1 MKALTLWQPWASL
14 VIFGAKKVETRTWKT
29 KYRGPIAIHAAVS
42 IPSFLGKSR
51 EGTAFKAAL
60 AVVAEKHNWNDCFW
74 PKGQGVPAAG
84 AVLGIVKLIEIEPT
98 HHCSADLSTQE
109 LLFGNYEDGRYAW
122 FLEVVERFK
131 TPIPVRGN
139 RMLWNWERSQ

>member
-60 AVVAEKHNWNDCFW
+60 DVIADKYDWNGSYW
-74 PKGQGVPAAG
+74 PTSKGIARG

-98 HHCSADLSTQE
+98 LHVTEDLSTQE
-109 LLFGNYEDGRYAW
+109 LLFGNYEEGRYAW
-122 FLEVVERFK
+122 FVEVIERFK
-131 TPIPVRGN
+131 EPIPAKGN
-139 RMLWNWERSQ
+139 RLLWNWERPQ